1 MKRYSNDREIR
12 KLQEEYENS
21 QKENRYPKFGAE
33 DFADLAQ
40 YYYENGE
47 PDTAKEVADT
57 AQSVYP
63 HSDPVTLFFVR
74 YAILEENDME
84 KAGELLESIADKS
97 SDDFVFDKAEWLVYG
112 KRADEA
118 SRLLADHINLVWGE
132 T

>member
-57 AQSVYP
+57 SIRNLNKYGNVQG
-63 HSDPVTLFFVR
+63 DTKQ
-74 YAILEENDME
+74 ME
-84 KAGELLESIADKS
+84 KR
-97 SDDFVFDKAEWLVYG
+97 V
-112 KRADEA
+112 
-118 SRLLADHINLVWGE
+118 
-132 T
+132 